1 MVKWD
6 LDFRERNDS
15 GFGIVCNLKVLRFEV
30 VIFIEV
36 ECVRGR
42 GDK

>member
-15 GFGIVCNLKVLRFEV
+15 GFRTACNLKVLRPEAV
-30 VIFIEV
+30 TSTEA
-36 ECVRGR
+36 EYVRGR
-42 GDK
+42 GDR